1 MSGKSGASRLAWILV
16 VSLAVATVVTTA
28 VVVVVLKD
36 RKLPRNGVKPLPVR
50 VMDVAPRAVEHRVML
65 PGRVEPVADVRLA
78 TQRPGM
84 VAEVLVDKGAE
95 VKTGDRLLSL
105 DRRLAQHMAQRAE
118 LELADAEREWARWQE
133 LQRSGAVSSSDVDRV
148 RMRLD
153 LARVARAESV
163 VNLSHT
169 EVTAPTNGV
178 IVERHAEVGEHL
190 AEGHGVLRL
199 VTVNP
204 VKVRIDVP
212 ERDIGGVTEGQSVPV
227 VVSALGRTV
236 VTGIVT
242 FVSRQASRQS
252 NTFAAEVEVA
262 NPGGRL
268 RPGMLVEASVRRA
281 EWPSA
286 LLVPLSAVVPRKGEH
301 VVYLVEGDRA
311 VRRIVRIEAIL
322 DQQAVLAEGL
332 KAGDRI
338 VVEGQ
343 RWCSDG
349 QLIEVRP

>member
-1 MSGKSGASRLAWILV
+1 MAWILV
-16 VSLAVATVVTTA
+16 VALAVATAATTA
-28 VVVVVLKD
+28 VVVVVLKN
-36 RKLPRNGVKPLPVR
+36 RKLPQNGVKPMPVR
-50 VMDVAPRAVEHRVML
+50 VMVVKAQAVEHRVML
-65 PGRVEPVADVRLA
+65 PGRVEPVSDIRLA

-95 VKTGDRLLSL
+95 VKAGDRLLSL

-118 LELADAEREWARWQE
+118 LELADAEREWGRWQG

-153 LARVARAESV
+153 LARVARAESQ
-163 VNLSHT
+163 VNLSHA

-190 AEGHGVLRL
+190 PEGHAVLRL
-199 VTVNP
+199 VTVDP
-204 VKVRIDVP
+204 VKVRIEVP
-212 ERDIGGVTEGQSVPV
+212 ERDVAGVVEGQKVPV
-227 VVSALGRTV
+227 VVTALGRTT
-236 VTGIVT
+236 VTGVVT
-242 FVSRQASRQS
+242 FVSRQANRQS
-252 NTFAAEVEVA
+252 NTFTAEVEVA

-281 EWPSA
+281 EWPAA

-301 VVYLVEGDRA
+301 VVYLAEGDRA

-322 DQQAVLAEGL
+322 DQQAVLAGGV
-332 KAGDRI
+332 KAGDRM